1 MKTFAEIED
10 RLLQQK
16 QILKEKYQVKRVGI
30 FGSYARSE
38 QTQKSDVDILVDY
51 EEVPSLFSL
60 LELEYYLEEVLNSK
74 VDLVT
79 RNGIKPQLKE
89 TILNEVVYI

>member
-1 MKTFAEIED
+1 MKTFAEIKD

-16 QILKEKYQVKRVGI
+16 QILKEQYKVKRVGI

-60 LELEYYLEEVLNSK
+60 LELEYYLEEVLNLK

-79 RNGIKPQLKE
+79 PNGIKPQLKE

>member
-1 MKTFAEIED
+1 MKTFAEIKD

-16 QILKEKYQVKRVGI
+16 QILKEQYKVKRVGI

-51 EEVPSLFSL
+51 EEAPSLFSL

>member
-1 MKTFAEIED
+1 MKTFAEIKD

-51 EEVPSLFSL
+51 EEAPSLFSL
-60 LELEYYLEEVLNSK
+60 LELECHLEEVLNSK

>member
-1 MKTFAEIED
+1 MKTLAEIKD

-51 EEVPSLFSL
+51 EEAPSLFSL